1 MNSLELERL
10 ATDERKAYFKAW
22 REANKDKTAEHR
34 RRFWEKRAL
43 AKLNAQKEAA
53 KDGKDN

>member
-1 MNSLELERL
+1 MNSAELERIV
-10 ATDERKAYFKAW
+10 AEERKAYFKAW

-43 AKLNAQKEAA
+43 AKLNAKKEAT
-53 KDGKDN
+53 DGKDD